1 MMAAA
6 DYAEGKGTPPE
17 ELRLA
22 FRCQQWGTLPCSGGL
37 LDQPAGLVDR
47 MTLVLNTHNA
57 WGAWLKRDP
66 GKDGE
71 FVKAYPDTWRIVQH
85 IIELRTHG

>member
-1 MMAAA
+1 LAAA
-6 DYAEGKGTPPE
+6 DYAEGKTTPPD

-47 MTLVLNTHNA
+47 MTIAINVYDA
-57 WGAWLKRDP
+57 WKGWLGREP
-66 GKDGE
+66 GKDAE
-71 FVKAYPDTWRIVQH
+71 FVKANPDAWKIVQH